1 MPANRRIVKVQ
12 NAMKGNFMQ
21 RGQYPRRIEVY
32 LTEKQ
37 RAAIDSAAERDGLK
51 PATWAR
57 AELLKAAARSED
69 R

>member
-1 MPANRRIVKVQ
+1 
-12 NAMKGNFMQ
+12 MQ
-21 RGQYPRRIEVY
+21 RGQYPKRIEVY

-37 RAAIDSAAERDGLK
+37 RAAIDGAAERDGLK